1 MKNGYEGT
9 LYRPPSEANSL
20 IVQST
25 IGCSQNQ
32 CTFCTMYKDKV
43 FRIIEVETVTQ
54 QINELMIFY
63 CQKIRKIF
71 LADGDALIR
80 NVDEQLQILQYI
92 QENYSFVEQV
102 SCYASPRSI
111 LNKTPE
117 ELFQLRRAG
126 LKLVYLGLE
135 SGSDEV
141 LKKVGKGVQSIEMVQ
156 AAKKIH
162 QAGIHLSVTAILGL
176 GGKELSKEHGVKT
189 GKILSLMKPEY
200 IGLLTLMVPEDSLMK
215 EDVLNGKFKLLDARE
230 ILEETKEILLN
241 TDSEGSIFRSNHAS
255 NYLDLRGTLNK
266 DKIKLIQ
273 QIDFAIAGKAKL
285 KEEYYRGL

>member
-1 MKNGYEGT
+1 MNKWYEGT

-63 CQKIRKIF
+63 RQKIRKIF

-215 EDVLNGKFKLLDARE
+215 EDVLNGKFKLLDAWE

>member
-1 MKNGYEGT
+1 MNKWYEGT

-63 CQKIRKIF
+63 RQKIRKIF

-200 IGLLTLMVPEDSLMK
+200 IGLLTLMVPEDSLMRDDILK
-215 EDVLNGKFKLLDARE
+215 GKFELLDSKE
-230 ILEETKEILLN
+230 TLEETKEILIH

-266 DKIKLIQ
+266 DKKKLIQ
-273 QIDFAIAGKAKL
+273 QIDFAIEGKAKL
-285 KEEYYRGL
+285 KEEYCRGL

>member
-1 MKNGYEGT
+1 MNKWYEGT

-32 CTFCTMYKDKV
+32 CTFCTMYKDKI
-43 FRIIEVETVTQ
+43 FRIIKVKTVTQ
-54 QINELMIFY
+54 QIDELMIFY
-63 CQKIRKIF
+63 RQKIRKIF

-80 NVDEQLQILQYI
+80 SVAEQLQILQHI
-92 QENYSFVEQV
+92 QKEYPFIERV

-111 LNKTPE
+111 LSKTPE
-117 ELFQLRRAG
+117 ELLKLRSAG

-141 LKKVGKGVQSIEMVQ
+141 LRKAGKGVKSIEMVH
-156 AAKKIH
+156 AADKIH
-162 QAGIHLSVTAILGL
+162 QAGIQLSVTAIIGL
-176 GGKELSKEHGVKT
+176 GGRELTREHGVKT
-189 GKILSLMKPEY
+189 GEILSLMKPEY
-200 IGLLTLMVPEDSLMK
+200 IGLLTLMVPEDSLMRDDILK
-215 EDVLNGKFKLLDARE
+215 GKFELLDSKE
-230 ILEETKEILLN
+230 TLEETKEILIH

-266 DKIKLIQ
+266 DKKKLIQ
-273 QIDFAIAGKAKL
+273 QIDFAIEGKAKL
-285 KEEYYRGL
+285 KEEYCRGL

>member
-1 MKNGYEGT
+1 MNKWYEGT
-9 LYRPPSEANSL
+9 LYRPPSEASSL

-43 FRIIEVETVTQ
+43 FRIIEVKTVIQ
-54 QINELMIFY
+54 QIDELMIFY
-63 CQKIRKIF
+63 RHKVRKIF

-80 NVDEQLQILQYI
+80 NVDEQLQILQHI

-111 LNKTPE
+111 LGKTPE
-117 ELFQLRRAG
+117 ELFQLRSAG

-141 LKKVGKGVQSIEMVQ
+141 LKKVGKGVQSKEIVQ
-156 AAKKIH
+156 AAGKIH
-162 QAGIHLSVTAILGL
+162 QAGIQLSVTAIIGL
-176 GGKELSKEHGVKT
+176 GGREKTKEHGVKT
-189 GKILSLMKPEY
+189 GEVLSLMKPEY

-215 EDVLNGKFKLLDARE
+215 DDVANGKFKLLDAKE